1 MRIFVGRNKFK
12 FNEER
17 IWKVANGYSQVC
29 SYSRSLIVNLWR
41 YLDTMDSDCLRHRC
55 SIINTLDRP
64 LVGQGE
70 KTREIIMGAIAMFI
84 LLILIS
90 LVGLVYF
97 TIQDRKEKE
106 HKLSAR

>member
-1 MRIFVGRNKFK
+1 
-12 FNEER
+12 
-17 IWKVANGYSQVC
+17 
-29 SYSRSLIVNLWR
+29 
-41 YLDTMDSDCLRHRC
+41 
-55 SIINTLDRP
+55 
-64 LVGQGE
+64 
-70 KTREIIMGAIAMFI
+70 MGAIAMFI